1 MPLPAVQAVPFQALL
16 DGLALPFQMATA
28 AGISI
33 TWGGDIT
40 SISGKPI
47 GRFGAILQ

>member
-1 MPLPAVQAVPFQALL
+1 MPVQAVPFQALL

-33 TWGGDIT
+33 TWGDIT
-40 SISGKPI
+40 SISGKPA